1 MESSTGLKSQDR
13 AFLPPP
19 LHPSL
24 RTRSSSTSANSYAVR
39 SPKLPRRQPVVDL
52 HPLPVIDS
60 SELTSESSESLVL
73 PKAEQ
78 VLSET
83 QLRQLYDDEEI
94 DRFLHIF
101 AAYVREVTASDIPAT
116 HVGKNGQCEFDESVD
131 EWAPLDQ
138 DAPSPP
144 PSLPRYP
151 PSDISLS
158 ERIALNYIVPL
169 LPAVRPPPPKFTV
182 QRLKLT
188 VQRIY
193 LATKPAYGPFLR
205 RLITLATWEDRT
217 TSLMCCSAYWF
228 LWYLNLLLPSL
239 ILRILYSLFRRKAL
253 PYPTLAELRRHWHE
267 VELAKEFSVAVTVR
281 LAAAPTHDVQ
291 DVWNLFQLYV
301 HTRKS
306 KKAAKSDVKAS
317 DSQPDDVGSVAEGVE
332 VTPEE
337 HTGPDDTQ
345 VDPDEPD
352 AKAIALNAI
361 NEISDLHERVKNT
374 FLWRR
379 PSSSVKY
386 GIALFFV
393 FLLTLLPAKYLAKL
407 SGFVCGVAFWHVV
420 PILVAIPSSDRARIP
435 VPFSDVPTDADYAMD
450 LISQRV
456 ARGLDVKPKRRESG
470 RNSPDR
476 ASISTAGETEDGER
490 SVNSSGVHTS
500 VNWRKWGDRVVTT
513 KERTSDLKRLF
524 QGGQW
529 KRPENWMALN
539 PLSPQVALQNGST
552 ESRLQAYTF
561 PAQYAKATGLITLTP
576 TTLIFTSLLSNTARL
591 SISTADILGVKK
603 SGAMRGLNVRWMEVH
618 DDGQGEEREA
628 KFLWVGGRNELF
640 ARLIGLGGR
649 RWAKV

>member
-116 HVGKNGQCEFDESVD
+116 HVGKNGQVVTEDHSEVNMDVDHEGKLGDAECEFDESVD

-169 LPAVRPPPPKFTV
+169 LPASHVRVDV
-182 QRLKLT
+182 Q
-188 VQRIY
+188 
-193 LATKPAYGPFLR
+193 
-205 RLITLATWEDRT
+205 
-217 TSLMCCSAYWF
+217 
-228 LWYLNLLLPSL
+228 
-239 ILRILYSLFRRKAL
+239 ILYSLFRRKAL

-456 ARGLDVKPKRRESG
+456 ARGLDVKPKRRESD